1 MSQTFVSP
9 SFVLNPAKSL
19 EQAIVETLS
28 YSDVFDYPLTFDELH
43 KYLVISVSKEE
54 IKDCLENT
62 TQINFS
68 EGYYFLLGRDEIVQT
83 RLSREKKSQ
92 PVFKRALVYGNI
104 ISRFPFVK
112 MVALTGSLAMLNL
125 SNEIDMDFMLITK
138 PNRLWL
144 ARAFAVTFGRIM
156 RLIGDRICINLLISE
171 NALHWKDHDLYSA
184 REISQMIP
192 ISGLRIYNDFRVAN
206 LWTQEFLP
214 NAIIQKTNNTESKSF
229 LHQIFELPLLGK
241 LGDWIENQ
249 VMKFQLKIIAKNF
262 GDGKETK
269 FTSDICQGNF
279 HQHKK
284 WTMKQYEERLS
295 LLHPPSSADD

>member
-1 MSQTFVSP
+1 MPQTFVSP

-43 KYLVISVSKEE
+43 KYLVISASKEE

-68 EGYYFLLGRDEIVQT
+68 EGYYFLSGRDEIVRIRQ
-83 RLSREKKSQ
+83 LREKKSQ

-112 MVALTGSLAMLNL
+112 MIALTGSLAMLNL

-138 PNRLWL
+138 SNRLWL
-144 ARAFAVTFGRIM
+144 ARAFAVTFGRFI
-156 RLIGDRICINLLISE
+156 RLLGDRICINLLISE
-171 NALHWKDHDLYSA
+171 NHLHWSQHDLYSA

-192 ISGLRIYNDFRVAN
+192 ISGFDTYYNFRVAN
-206 LWTQEFLP
+206 LWTQEILP
-214 NAIIQKTNNTESKSF
+214 NTSHNERKLNQVSRLQK
-229 LHQIFELPLLGK
+229 LLELPLLGK
-241 LGDWIENQ
+241 IGDTLEKWAMN
-249 VMKFQLKIIAKNF
+249 FQMKIISIQENISDETNF
-262 GDGKETK
+262 TP
-269 FTSDICQGNF
+269 DICQGNF

-284 WTMKQYEERLS
+284 WTQIEYEKRIKEYVIAS
-295 LLHPPSSADD
+295 E